1 MPADDL
7 VLNVRQIASY
17 PPNGAAPST
26 AAILMQIAG
35 LGSPYQQISPRD
47 LVGTALATGGDM
59 AIAGRLA
66 AQAISAGSATFSN
79 AAVGLFSAEQASIVE
94 LCASFGS
101 INGVPIATQADLAA
115 LAASSVRQFNG
126 RVGNVSLWIDDIICA
141 GGAPIFSPRLQGSP
155 RADTPPSSSNST
167 RLATTEY
174 VQRNTV
180 LYITDLLNCH
190 PFVFTFNGRSGD
202 IVLTEEDIIG
212 AGGEGIFNSPTFTGI
227 PIAPTA
233 GPGTN
238 TEQIATTAFV
248 NAAIAST
255 TLFAPIAS
263 PQFTG
268 FPSGPTAPPGS
279 STGQLATTA
288 FVMNAVADSTA
299 GVATFNSRTGNV
311 TLTQADIIA
320 AAGAPI
326 NGPLFTGIPEA
337 TTAAPGTNSTQLAT
351 TAFVMAAVGGV
362 GVETFNGRAGNITL
376 TTADITGAGGAPI
389 ASPALT
395 GVPTAPTPAPGDND
409 TSIATTAFVMAAL
422 ATGGVTSFN
431 TRVGAITLLASDISA
446 AGGAILASPVFTG
459 VPVAPTAAALTSTN
473 QIATCAFVAAAV
485 LNSVASFNG
494 RTGAVTLT
502 SADISAAGGAALASP
517 HFTGTPTAPTPTVG
531 DNSTA
536 LATTAYVTAAIGS
549 IPAVTTFNGRAGA
562 VTLSAAD
569 ISAAGG
575 AALASPALSGIP
587 TGPTAA
593 ASTNTTQ
600 LATTAFVMNA
610 ISAGGGVL
618 SFNGRAGAVTLSP
631 TDLSAAGGALTTDLA
646 GYLPLAGGTM
656 TGGMTGP
663 GLVVNAA
670 TAQLI
675 LNKAA
680 SGGQNALSGET
691 GGGLR
696 WQVALGDAAA
706 ESGANAGSNF
716 SISRFSD
723 AGASLG
729 AVLAIN
735 RATGVAAFGAQ
746 VTAPTMSISGAFSAG
761 NTTFTGSVNA
771 ATYTSATNGLF
782 YWNASL
788 GTVVQNLNVNTY
800 MQLDNGGNFAY
811 VGGTGTAS
819 KTGGGPW
826 TAASDDRIKTVLGD
840 YDKGLDDV
848 LALRPVSYVFLGND
862 TASADLRRVSPDP
875 NRAPY
880 TGAAPFPGSP
890 HYEAAVEQREFVGFV
905 AQELE
910 PIFPGMVTRQP
921 GYIDGVAVPDVR
933 QVNVGELVYAL
944 VNAVKTLAARVAAL
958 EAHA

>member
-101 INGVPIATQADLAA
+101 INGIPIATQADLAA

-502 SADISAAGGAALASP
+502 SADLSAAGGAALASP

-575 AALASPALSGIP
+575 AALASPAFTGTP

-593 ASTNTTQ
+593 AATNTTQ

-618 SFNGRAGAVTLSP
+618 SFNGRAGAVTLSSG
-631 TDLSAAGGALTTDLA
+631 DLSAAGGALSTELA
-646 GYLPLAGGTM
+646 GYLPLAGGTL
-656 TGGMTGP
+656 TGVLHGT
-663 GLVVNAA
+663 AA
-670 TAQLI
+670 TF
-675 LNKAA
+675 
-680 SGGQNALSGET
+680 
-691 GGGLR
+691 
-696 WQVALGDAAA
+696 
-706 ESGANAGSNF
+706 SGAVS
-716 SISRFSD
+716 S
-723 AGASLG
+723 ASLN
-729 AVLAIN
+729 I
-735 RATGVAAFGAQ
+735 TG
-746 VTAPTMSISGAFSAG
+746 SGAFGSTLAVQSNALLYWTAPLGTICQNG
-761 NTTFTGSVNA
+761 NTA
-771 ATYTSATNGLF
+771 QYL
-782 YWNASL
+782 
-788 GTVVQNLNVNTY
+788 
-800 MQLDNGGNFAY
+800 QLDNGGNFAY
-811 VGGTGTAS
+811 VGGTGTAT
-819 KTGGGPW
+819 KAGGGPW
-826 TAASDDRIKTVLGD
+826 TAASDDRIKTVTGD

-848 LALRPVSYVFLGND
+848 LALRPVAFVYLGND
-862 TASADLRRVSPDP
+862 TASPDVRRVSPDP
-875 NRAPY
+875 ARAPY
-880 TGAAPFPGSP
+880 NGGAPFPGSP
-890 HYEAAVEQREFVGFV
+890 HYQAALDRREFVGFV

-910 PIFPGMVTRQP
+910 PVFPGMVTRQP